1 MRTHS
6 HDISAFLC
14 VFVPY
19 FCLYHLAILSHPY
32 FVFIHNFSIHLLVK
46 ILNVFNFC
54 FQSSLWN
61 FLVQVS
67 MRERESHCSGSHF
80 QARPVTRH
88 FCVWILSA
96 KWLRTDWHQK
106 TCLVKALELLLHFQ
120 MLTSS
125 YCINFIKLDFLKMG
139 YIYPIYPHNKSLDL
153 FFWPIQYF
161 RIINWM
167 HVVSLDTCI
176 LDGSQ

>member
-1 MRTHS
+1 MHAHPCAHTLM
-6 HDISAFLC
+6 ISLLFS

-54 FQSSLWN
+54 VQSSLWN

-67 MRERESHCSGSHF
+67 VRERESHCSGSHF

-139 YIYPIYPHNKSLDL
+139 CIYLSLDL

-161 RIINWM
+161 RKINWM
-167 HVVSLDTCI
+167 HVVLLDTCI